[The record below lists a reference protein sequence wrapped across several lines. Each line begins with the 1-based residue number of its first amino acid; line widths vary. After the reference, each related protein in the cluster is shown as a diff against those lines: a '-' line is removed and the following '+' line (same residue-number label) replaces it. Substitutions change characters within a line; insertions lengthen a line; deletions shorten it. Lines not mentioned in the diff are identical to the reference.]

1 MAEVEVKKKLTLKQK
16 LVLGFVIVVVGAACW
31 IMATCFGVEV
41 SEENK
46 QKAIETGTAL
56 VEKAITTDKTAK
68 EEAKPAT
75 EAKATT
81 EAKAEVKQEV
91 KKAEAKKTVKKVS
104 AKKEAKEAKAE
115 VKAAASKAEVK
126 AEKK

>member
-1 MAEVEVKKKLTLKQK
+1 MAEVESKKKLTLKQK

-68 EEAKPAT
+68 EEAKPS
-75 EAKATT
+75 E
-81 EAKAEVKQEV
+81 EVLLLKEIRDLL
-91 KKAEAKKTVKKVS
+91 KKKK
-104 AKKEAKEAKAE
+104 
-115 VKAAASKAEVK
+115 
-126 AEKK
+126 